1 MIAAY
6 QAIGVLVLGA
16 VVLLLLVGRVSTR
29 PREAAWIGL
38 PFAVVAAALG
48 LQAPQPLS
56 LAVVALCAV
65 GAIALLL
72 VPVLEPAVPEHV
84 AGAAAPP
91 LLGTAGAVRLGG
103 AARPLPGGFGARD
116 A

>member
-16 VVLLLLVGRVSTR
+16 VVVLLLVGRVSTR

-65 GAIALLL
+65 GGVGLLL
-72 VPVLEPAVPEHV
+72 VPVLEAAVPGHV
-84 AGAAAPP
+84 AGAAA
-91 LLGTAGAVRLGG
+91 LLLVGTAGGVGRRGG
-103 AARPLPGGFGARD
+103 GPPRAGGVL
-116 A
+116 